1 MYDKLWCCAG
11 DTVLFSCSGIAIKF
25 MMNATRFLTS
35 ASLVRAFESY
45 KDKNHNNL
53 KVCAA
58 NDQLL
63 ILLVYIRYFL
73 IILYF
78 PLLYLLDWSAPWRKS
93 RHWISEGIWF
103 GPWDCYCPHR
113 FLLSC
118 SSRISLSLESIYALL
133 RCSIIRA
140 WHIRQINGHNW
151 EAYSWLE
158 WI

>member
-1 MYDKLWCCAG
+1 M
-11 DTVLFSCSGIAIKF
+11 LFSCSGIAIKF

-78 PLLYLLDWSAPWRKS
+78 ALSFRLKCAMKEKSPLD
-93 RHWISEGIWF
+93 F
-103 GPWDCYCPHR
+103 
-113 FLLSC
+113 
-118 SSRISLSLESIYALL
+118 
-133 RCSIIRA
+133 
-140 WHIRQINGHNW
+140 
-151 EAYSWLE
+151 
-158 WI
+158 

>member
-1 MYDKLWCCAG
+1 
-11 DTVLFSCSGIAIKF
+11 VLFSCSGIAIKF

-78 PLLYLLDWSAPWRKS
+78 PLLYLLD
-93 RHWISEGIWF
+93 
-103 GPWDCYCPHR
+103 
-113 FLLSC
+113 
-118 SSRISLSLESIYALL
+118 
-133 RCSIIRA
+133 
-140 WHIRQINGHNW
+140 
-151 EAYSWLE
+151 
-158 WI
+158 